1 MFELIVLICGAVFY
15 YRLAIMEKA
24 SGILWSGLSIAV
36 TLFLWL
42 VLEWDLIG
50 IIAGQVAL
58 FIVIWIIRAIFGGK
72 GMR

>member
-1 MFELIVLICGAVFY
+1 MFELFVLICGAVFY
-15 YRLAIMEKA
+15 YRLAILEKA

-36 TLFLWL
+36 TLFSWL
-42 VLEWDLIG
+42 VLGWSLIG

-58 FIVIWIIRAIFGGK
+58 FVVIWLARAIFGGK

>member
-1 MFELIVLICGAVFY
+1 MFY
-15 YRLAIMEKA
+15 YRLAILEKA

-36 TLFLWL
+36 TLFSWL
-42 VLEWDLIG
+42 VLGWSLIG

-58 FIVIWIIRAIFGGK
+58 FVVIWLARAIFGGK